1 MIVQIDQLG
10 IQDVEKIA
18 QGGRKSEVLAGKD
31 KPLGTSGRVLRLLLD
46 YLSNFC
52 AHNLSFLLL
61 VRRGDLE
68 DVHEG
73 GLV

>member
-1 MIVQIDQLG
+1 MQIDQLR

-18 QGGRKSEVLAGKD
+18 QGGRKKEGLVGKD
-31 KPLGTSGRVLRLLLD
+31 RHWEPSGRVLTLLLD

-73 GLV
+73 RLV